1 VGADQVTEI
10 DTKLPEGLVL
20 EDEVVPEP
28 LPEGFILEDEVAP
41 EAPEGL
47 VLEPLPDRPPYK
59 DVFLPG
65 PSAAEAPAP
74 KEATQFLDEVQGEY
88 VMSEGLIAHSQPGK
102 MRPEE
107 IAHAVL
113 SPDPDAQRILLASRE
128 ATMRGWSYK
137 EMVDHLYEGARFDAI
152 TGALEPESI
161 FGTPDSINRPETQ
174 QRLANA
180 YVIETIRA
188 GIQFGRTPGV
198 KSYEGTKMYLRLV
211 QEGEEELAEALVQ
224 DIRMEEQLDG
234 LKVPVSMDGYA
245 PGDWLRNINIAIMQG
260 TSSVL
265 GIAHRALGDD
275 EFARDATRYS
285 NAIEGKAPKGRLQ
298 QAIRG
303 TIRSGPSLL
312 SGFMVGGPVGAGVAI
327 GSGTLL
333 EMNDAVS
340 QGEIA
345 GLKDDALFWYV
356 MRRGGIEAVISS
368 AFQLARMGGAEDII
382 SKGLL
387 SGAKRGFLPVLKGVG
402 KRVGHELLEENG
414 IEFVSAINDRW
425 SGTDP
430 NALRLDNLAE
440 MLAAVTAQTLLT
452 MGLMSSPA
460 LIASPVSRHAR
471 NAHIAAI
478 AEKHGIV
485 PKSLIKAFD
494 SADIKANGATEGE
507 ILATWTR
514 TIEDSLAEQG
524 QPSLQ
529 DSMAVQAADA
539 METEYNRI
547 VPPEETKETE
557 AAPEVEGKQAHE
569 MTKAEFDSNVFYHGT
584 ARPKYAREAGKVTQG
599 YLSPEATVSDAY
611 RRGGSVFVVLKPGSD
626 RPIGMLR
633 SMVNTESSP
642 GPWNVVSEL
651 TSDEALA
658 NPHKFVVQQALAEG
672 KTIPAEVLAEYPDLA
687 PAPIEG
693 KQASRVQKPDAF
705 RRAETRAVA
714 RTRLQ
719 PEGQVKYDLYNDIL
733 DEAYRRWQGK
743 EPDVVD
749 ANFFEELIGGEL
761 PGPLSVFAAHI
772 HEVANT
778 KQVEITDPALREW
791 LSQSTA
797 WADILLGEVQ
807 RERQNSLHPDLQKE
821 TTGAEGVARGLDAIS
836 KMISGEKTGGS
847 LAGEFLAF
855 EHLTQGALE
864 GHDNVLLTIELAGIA
879 PAPTEGKKKTVLQ
892 LKKEARNLGID
903 VSDIKGKGAAALIEA
918 RLTEA
923 EAARPDAERG
933 RAPLTAEEEFTLQQ
947 TEATL
952 EAAAPYGVKP
962 NLYIGNLTQRA
973 KNAIGAAFKI
983 APERI
988 KGFMEGG
995 VSTVRTAIDLTVG
1008 EARTLLYVMESNM
1021 DGQLTN
1027 DRIHY
1032 WTHPEMAQMKANWGD
1047 IRELRTVLGLPIQ
1060 KQPFRI
1066 IRVAQRTQVLVIEN
1080 IGERVAKAVEPS
1092 KADQVQVSKLDRLR
1106 QVLRRVAKAAK
1117 EGHKLGKKEMRQLY
1131 AEAQYLRKQLELRD
1145 RLIGR
1150 IQKPP
1155 TKGIDFWYREAIT
1168 SLQDSIDF
1176 EAEDSTKQQAKAK
1189 LREIIDNNP
1198 EKANEISADLIDTLE
1213 KTDIADLDFAS
1224 LQELDAEIER
1234 LRHLGRLK
1242 STALKNYRKAR
1253 MERQAKRFVG
1263 TIGKAKKS
1271 LIPMGRKIR
1280 NFTRP
1285 WTLRMQRIFDMLDGG
1300 KQFLGE
1306 IHDFFYW
1313 VTNQNTNVE
1322 LQNTDAR
1329 LRSMR
1334 YKRDAMG
1341 LTLGHLNRRRTIGD
1355 LTLTVDEMLSVYA
1368 GWKNPRSRAALKY
1381 GGVAQK
1387 RDGAVVYVEVADQI
1401 AQDIEE
1407 ALTENER
1414 AWGDTIIAE
1423 YAQHWDRH
1431 RNAVIRAENR
1441 DPGNEINYTPARRVD
1456 AKYENPEQA
1465 ILDDLKLRHP
1475 FSQVGPNKAFTIQ
1488 RQDLSDEHQIPIEL
1502 GLTKLW
1508 MQEVRT
1514 QEHYTN
1520 HALHMKDMGE
1530 LVDRSDFKAA
1540 VVDRFGEPALQ
1551 GIEHWL
1557 KSIAN
1562 PSFYKAHTLF
1572 EKASKLLRK
1581 HAALAYIG
1589 WRYITIAKQVPSIMM
1604 YWANTSTLDMF
1615 DATLTALF
1623 HPIESYERAKDIHYQ
1638 IAHQHIERE
1647 ISELRQADSK
1657 GYERIIGKIGQ
1668 AGMYGIMAMDR
1679 TIKVIGI
1686 NAVYN
1691 NAIALG
1697 QSPQAAAKKAATVT
1711 LNTQP
1716 AAMAKDLAQLYSS
1729 NEILNWF
1736 TMFTNQLN
1744 QLYNIATYDLPTAM
1758 RNRHYLAA
1766 GRSVIALSTMATL
1779 IWMLTNRDV
1788 PDEPEDIAEAIGEQ
1802 AVNSL
1807 PFFGRYVTAA
1817 LKGHTPEAPAPFQA
1831 VAGTVKAGVAL
1842 IKGDSTK
1849 ALETILEPLAV
1860 TAGLPLAP
1868 LEAAVGLIEE
1878 D

>member
-1 VGADQVTEI
+1 M
-10 DTKLPEGLVL
+10 
-20 EDEVVPEP
+20 
-28 LPEGFILEDEVAP
+28 
-41 EAPEGL
+41 
-47 VLEPLPDRPPYK
+47 
-59 DVFLPG
+59 
-65 PSAAEAPAP
+65 P
-74 KEATQFLDEVQGEY
+74 KETTIADAKVADMDDIMSPNFDIFKFATGQVMPETEMTHVFGRGFVEADSKLDEVYRRLGY
-88 VMSEGLIAHSQPGK
+88 
-102 MRPEE
+102 
-107 IAHAVL
+107 
-113 SPDPDAQRILLASRE
+113 SRGE
-128 ATMRGWSYK
+128 ATAQKDTDRI
-137 EMVDHLYEGARFDAI
+137 VH
-152 TGALEPESI
+152 
-161 FGTPDSINRPETQ
+161 
-174 QRLANA
+174 
-180 YVIETIRA
+180 
-188 GIQFGRTPGV
+188 
-198 KSYEGTKMYLRLV
+198 
-211 QEGEEELAEALVQ
+211 
-224 DIRMEEQLDG
+224 
-234 LKVPVSMDGYA
+234 
-245 PGDWLRNINIAIMQG
+245 
-260 TSSVL
+260 
-265 GIAHRALGDD
+265 
-275 EFARDATRYS
+275 
-285 NAIEGKAPKGRLQ
+285 GK
-298 QAIRG
+298 
-303 TIRSGPSLL
+303 
-312 SGFMVGGPVGAGVAI
+312 
-327 GSGTLL
+327 
-333 EMNDAVS
+333 
-340 QGEIA
+340 
-345 GLKDDALFWYV
+345 
-356 MRRGGIEAVISS
+356 
-368 AFQLARMGGAEDII
+368 
-382 SKGLL
+382 
-387 SGAKRGFLPVLKGVG
+387 
-402 KRVGHELLEENG
+402 
-414 IEFVSAINDRW
+414 
-425 SGTDP
+425 
-430 NALRLDNLAE
+430 
-440 MLAAVTAQTLLT
+440 
-452 MGLMSSPA
+452 
-460 LIASPVSRHAR
+460 
-471 NAHIAAI
+471 
-478 AEKHGIV
+478 
-485 PKSLIKAFD
+485 
-494 SADIKANGATEGE
+494 
-507 ILATWTR
+507 
-514 TIEDSLAEQG
+514 TIEDSEGFFDQLSEGYSNADLSRRIALIRVQEIYRQITPSQAQKMVTQLKTQMTFSEPEGWLQDWGKSAASLLPNILETTSYGVETGFWSGLATGSVAAATTAVAGQVGPQIAAPEEVITVPVAAAGGFAWGMKAGFVVGSAFRMSEIEMGMMYDELLDMKDAEGNRIDPKIARPIALAVGMINGPLELFKLKTLLETIPGLKKILRKAGRETVLKLAKNKTVIKAVSAAVAKAGVSLTAETGTEIVQEGNNIIFGEFAKNLSNELDKTDIKPATKKEILDRIKETGTQAAKGFAVLMAPGSTVQVVGAAAGVRTPTPPKDGTPIVRLSKITEGGSIDARVDPAELAAREGPPTSITDINEDVQTYFFRGRDYAKEGKNLAQAQQQREAIAEQIG
-524 QPSLQ
+524 K
-529 DSMAVQAADA
+529 DAADA
-539 METEYNRI
+539 YWAG
-547 VPPEETKETE
+547 VEERDRQK
-557 AAPEVEGKQAHE
+557 AAKQPTPEV
-569 MTKAEFDSNVFYHGT
+569 
-584 ARPKYAREAGKVTQG
+584 
-599 YLSPEATVSDAY
+599 
-611 RRGGSVFVVLKPGSD
+611 
-626 RPIGMLR
+626 
-633 SMVNTESSP
+633 
-642 GPWNVVSEL
+642 
-651 TSDEALA
+651 
-658 NPHKFVVQQALAEG
+658 
-672 KTIPAEVLAEYPDLA
+672 
-687 PAPIEG
+687 EG

>member
-1 VGADQVTEI
+1 MGADQVTEI

-327 GSGTLL
+327 GSGTLM

-687 PAPIEG
+687 PAPI
-693 KQASRVQKPDAF
+693 
-705 RRAETRAVA
+705 
-714 RTRLQ
+714 
-719 PEGQVKYDLYNDIL
+719 
-733 DEAYRRWQGK
+733 
-743 EPDVVD
+743 
-749 ANFFEELIGGEL
+749 
-761 PGPLSVFAAHI
+761 
-772 HEVANT
+772 
-778 KQVEITDPALREW
+778 
-791 LSQSTA
+791 
-797 WADILLGEVQ
+797 
-807 RERQNSLHPDLQKE
+807 
-821 TTGAEGVARGLDAIS
+821 
-836 KMISGEKTGGS
+836 
-847 LAGEFLAF
+847 
-855 EHLTQGALE
+855 
-864 GHDNVLLTIELAGIA
+864 
-879 PAPTEGKKKTVLQ
+879 EGKKKTVLQ